1 MKLRVV
7 IVGRLRDPGLE
18 SFVAELVQRSRA
30 FLPIEILAVR
40 DLSSLRERAV
50 RPQVLLDERG
60 TQIDSPGLA
69 AWIRDWRDRGIRQ
82 VDWLIGDA
90 HGFDPQDRDSADRVL
105 SLSRMTLPH
114 RLAIA
119 LLVEQLYRA
128 GTILAGHPYHHG

>member
-7 IVGRLRDPGLE
+7 MVGRLRDAGLE

-40 DLSSLRERAV
+40 DLSALRERSV
-50 RPQVLLDERG
+50 RPRVLLDERG
-60 TQIDSPGLA
+60 TQVDSPGLA
-69 AWIRDWRDRGIRQ
+69 AWIRDWRDRGTRQ

-90 HGFDPQDRDSADRVL
+90 HGFDPADRDSADRVL

-128 GTILAGHPYHHG
+128 GTILAGHPYHHA